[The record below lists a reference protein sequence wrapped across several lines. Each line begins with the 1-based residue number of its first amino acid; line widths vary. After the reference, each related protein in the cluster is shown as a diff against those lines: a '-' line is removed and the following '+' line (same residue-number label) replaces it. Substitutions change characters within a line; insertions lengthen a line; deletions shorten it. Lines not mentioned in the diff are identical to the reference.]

1 MENII
6 KNNNQEEAKTSSIF
20 RQPPSNVEAEQA
32 ILGAILV
39 NNRAYEKVSEF
50 LKPIH
55 FAEAIHRRIFEAC
68 SRLIER
74 GQLADPITLRD
85 FFEQDGTLG
94 EIGGQSYLMQ
104 LAAAAATFVSTEDYG
119 RIIHDRYLR
128 RELIA
133 IGQDMA
139 AEAYQTQIDS
149 DAGDLIEGAEQ
160 KLFQL
165 SNQSETR
172 QGFSNFAN
180 ALTKALATTAEAYK
194 NEGQISGVS
203 TGFSD
208 LDKKMGGLHNS
219 DLIIIA
225 GRPGMGKTALATNIA
240 YNAAEK
246 FNREAKKANEKSKTV
261 AFFSLEMSSEQLA
274 TRILSSQAQV
284 SSHRMRTGEIEE
296 SEFNRLAAA
305 VRELE
310 TLPLFIDDTPGLT
323 VSNIRTRARR
333 LKRERGLG
341 MIVIDYLQLI
351 TPASGSKDGRVNEVS
366 EMTRGLK
373 ILAKELDVPV
383 ICLSQLNRSVESR
396 EDKRPLLSDLRES
409 GSIEQDAD
417 VVMFVF
423 REFYYL
429 DREEPVQRPTEND
442 EKYAERI
449 RKWEDAK
456 ISKKNTAEAIIA
468 KQRHGPTGII
478 ELWFNGDYT
487 EFGNLM
493 KEAQY

>member
-1 MENII
+1 MENAV
-6 KNNNQEEAKTSSIF
+6 KNLEESKIDSIF
-20 RQPPSNVEAEQA
+20 RQAPSNLEAEQA
-32 ILGAILV
+32 LLGAILV
-39 NNRAYEKVSEF
+39 NNRAYEKISEF
-50 LKPIH
+50 LKPFH
-55 FAEAIHRRIFEAC
+55 FADAMNGKIFGAL
-68 SRLIER
+68 STLIER

-85 FFEQDGTLG
+85 FFEQDGSLG

-104 LAAAAATFVSTEDYG
+104 RAVAAATFVSTEDYG
-119 RIIHDRYLR
+119 RLIHDRYLR

-133 IGQDMA
+133 IGQEMA
-139 AEAYQTQIDS
+139 VDAYNTKIDS
-149 DAGDLIEGAEQ
+149 TAEDLIEFSEQ
-160 KLFQL
+160 KLFKL
-165 SNQSETR
+165 SNESETR
-172 QGFSNFAN
+172 QGFRSFAG
-180 ALTKALATTAEAYK
+180 ALTKALSTAEQAYK
-194 NEGQISGVS
+194 NEGKISGVS
-203 TGFSD
+203 TGLYD
-208 LDKKMGGLHNS
+208 LDKKLGGLHNS
-219 DLIIIA
+219 DLVVLA

-246 FNREAKKANEKSKTV
+246 FNREAKKTGEKPKTV
-261 AFFSLEMSSEQLA
+261 AFFSLEMSAEQLA

-284 SSHRMRTGEIEE
+284 PSHRMRTGEIEE

-310 TLPLFIDDTPGLT
+310 TIPLFIDDTPGLT

-333 LKRERGLG
+333 LSREKGLG
-341 MIVIDYLQLI
+341 MIVIDYLQLL

-417 VVMFVF
+417 VVLFVF

-429 DREEPVQRPTEND
+429 EREEPIQRTTESD
-442 EKYAERI
+442 EKFAERY

-456 ISKKNTAEAIIA
+456 IAKRNTAETIVA
-468 KQRHGPTGII
+468 KQRHGPTGVV
-478 ELWFNGDYT
+478 ELWFNGEYT

-493 KEAQY
+493 KEEQY